1 MRIELICTGDELLCG
16 DITDTNASWL
26 ATQLTEQ
33 GLKLSYKSTV
43 ADDLDELVDTFVTR
57 SLKADFIIVNGGLG
71 PTVDDLSAQ
80 AAAKALDEPVVMF
93 DEWVK
98 QMEQKFAAMDRKML
112 VSNLKQ
118 AQLPK
123 SAEIID
129 NPIGTACGFNIVLN
143 ECTFVFTPGVPREFK
158 PMVREQILPLL
169 QVNQTSERSIKR
181 YLCFG
186 IGESA
191 LAQQINELDVP
202 FGVEFGYRAAMPF
215 VELKLFSHGA
225 EVNKDELDDV
235 ITQLEAMISS
245 YMVVKD
251 GNSLSLLVHQL
262 LVDKARQIEADE
274 NREFKFGTVES
285 CTGGMVASQLVHY
298 SGSSEYLNRSLVT
311 YSNEAKQQ
319 LANVGSQTL
328 AHHGAVSTQ
337 TAEQMAQGAV
347 DKWGLDVAVSITGVA
362 GPGGGSAEKPV
373 GTVGFA
379 LATTTDCF
387 SQLLYLPNRGRTAV
401 RETAAAIALDMIRR
415 YTLGIDIIGDYDS
428 FKRDRG

>member
-26 ATQLTEQ
+26 ATQLTDK
-33 GLKLSYKSTV
+33 GLKLSYKTTV
-43 ADDLDELVDTFVTR
+43 ADDMDELVDVFITR
-57 SLKADFIIVNGGLG
+57 SQKADFIVVNGGLG
-71 PTVDDLSAQ
+71 PTIDDLSAQ

-93 DEWVK
+93 DAWVK
-98 QMEQKFAAMDRKML
+98 QMEQKFAAMNRKML

-129 NPIGTACGFNIVLN
+129 NPVGTACGFKILLN
-143 ECTFVFTPGVPREFK
+143 GCTIVFTPGVPREFK
-158 PMVREQILPLL
+158 PMVTAQIMPLL
-169 QVNQTSERSIKR
+169 QANQTHERSIKR

-191 LAQQINELDVP
+191 LAHQINELDVP
-202 FGVEFGYRAAMPF
+202 YGVEFGYRAAMPF
-215 VELKLFSHGA
+215 VELKLFSDGA
-225 EVNKDELDDV
+225 EVKGEELDKV
-235 ITQLEAMISS
+235 IAELEGMIAP
-245 YMVVKD
+245 YTVVKD

-262 LVDKARQIEADE
+262 LVNKAEQVAADE

-298 SGSSEYLNRSLVT
+298 SGSSAYLNRSLVT

-319 LANVGSQTL
+319 LANVGTQTL
-328 AHHGAVSTQ
+328 ETYGAVSTQ

-362 GPGGGSAEKPV
+362 GPGGGSDEKPV

-401 RETAAAIALDMIRR
+401 RETAAAIALDMVRR
-415 YTLGIDIIGDYDS
+415 YALGLDVISEYDS
-428 FKRDRG
+428 FRSAK